1 MSYPQAGEPNI
12 TQMLRD
18 WGDGK
23 PGVIDDLLPLIY
35 SELHRQ
41 AAAYL
46 RRERANHTLQT
57 TALVHEAY
65 LKLVDQR
72 SVEWKSRGHFFAIA
86 AQAMRRILVDHAR
99 TRHREKR
106 GGSAEDVPLE
116 EALLA
121 AADDTDVDVV
131 ALDQALTR
139 LAEFDPQQE
148 RLVELRYFAGLSL
161 EEAAEVLGVSRATAA
176 REWAVAK
183 AWLHRELTR

>member
-1 MSYPQAGEPNI
+1 MNQPPASEPNI
-12 TQMLRD
+12 TQLLHE

-23 PGVIDDLLPLIY
+23 PGAIDDLLPLIY

-46 RRERANHTLQT
+46 RRERPNHTLQA

-72 SVEWKSRGHFFAIA
+72 HVEWRNRGHFFAIA

-99 TRHREKR
+99 NRRREKR
-106 GGSAEDVPLE
+106 GGALENVPLE

-121 AADDTDVDVV
+121 TADEADIDVV
-131 ALDQALTR
+131 ALDEALAR
-139 LAEFDPQQE
+139 LAEFDPEQE

-176 REWAVAK
+176 REWAIAK

>member
-1 MSYPQAGEPNI
+1 
-12 TQMLRD
+12 MLRD

-23 PGVIDDLLPLIY
+23 PGVIDDLLPLVY

-46 RRERANHTLQT
+46 RRERPNHTLQA

-72 SVEWKSRGHFFAIA
+72 RVEWKSRGHFFAIA

-106 GGSAEDVPLE
+106 GGSSEDVPLE

-121 AADDTDVDVV
+121 AADEADVDVI
-131 ALDQALTR
+131 ALDEALTR
-139 LAEFDPQQE
+139 LAEFDPEQE

-161 EEAAEVLGVSRATAA
+161 EEAADVLGVSRATAA